1 MIEKVFRNSPAKS
14 GGLQKYDFVT
24 TIGGQRVT
32 NADDAHVII
41 DRATIGEDLSITVMR
56 GDNEITVQVKPE
68 DLSPRLKQLREER
81 LKRKKT
87 KKRSKDTSRIVDYDA
102 EEEDLEEE
110 ELPAESII
118 ANM

>member
-1 MIEKVFRNSPAKS
+1 
-14 GGLQKYDFVT
+14 
-24 TIGGQRVT
+24 
-32 NADDAHVII
+32 
-41 DRATIGEDLSITVMR
+41 MR

-87 KKRSKDTSRIVDYDA
+87 KKRSKDTSRIVDYDE